1 VREGAGGCGRVR
13 GRQPEALPFVRFF
26 AYRNSVCPRA
36 VVSDSTTRRSEPL
49 NKGITLITPEISI
62 G

>member
-1 VREGAGGCGRVR
+1 MREGARAAARSFSLRSFLRIPKCC
-13 GRQPEALPFVRFF
+13 LPD
-26 AYRNSVCPRA
+26 AA
-36 VVSDSTTRRSEPL
+36 VSDSTTRRSEPL